1 MANVASILLS
11 IVGMSDV
18 TTAWIRE
25 LERRFG
31 VRAEFSRCLIP
42 LLEPLVRAASD
53 ASTRESILHAV
64 AAAYRSTGVDR
75 TPSERAAE
83 LQLLCGQ
90 FVTELR
96 KMDESLKVLSV
107 VLQRVRQQATRGAAP
122 DPLH

>member
-1 MANVASILLS
+1 
-11 IVGMSDV
+11 MSDV

-31 VRAEFSRCLIP
+31 VRAEFARCLLP
-42 LLEPLVRAASD
+42 LLEPLIRGCED
-53 ASTRESILHAV
+53 ASVRESILHAV
-64 AAAYRSTGVDR
+64 AAAYRSTAPEPGPGDR
-75 TPSERAAE
+75 GTE

-90 FVTELR
+90 FLSELR

-107 VLQRVRQQATRGAAP
+107 VLQRVRQQMARGASP